1 MRDKL
6 VLLLL
11 LPILFFSCSEE
22 ELPTGL
28 YDYQVERLLSGTD
41 GTKTWSQVV
50 NSTNCTDSIKL
61 VFDLIVD
68 SSNDS
73 LDVSITSG
81 CAESLSTIL
90 IGRASAS
97 SEDDQIL
104 FTDSLNF
111 ADGTY
116 WIVEQV
122 TAEQLRLNIDIQ
134 SVEYVLK

>member
-6 VLLLL
+6 FLLLL
-11 LPILFFSCSEE
+11 FSILVSCSEE

-28 YDYQVERLLSGTD
+28 YDYQVERLLSGTE

-50 NSTNCTDSIKL
+50 NSTNCADSIKL
-61 VFDLIVD
+61 VFDLVAN
-68 SSNDS
+68 SSDDS
-73 LDVSITSG
+73 LDVSISSG
-81 CAESLSTIL
+81 CVGSLSTVL

-111 ADGTY
+111 ADGSY

-122 TAEQLRLNIDIQ
+122 TSEQLRLDIDFQ
-134 SVEYVLK
+134 SVEYVLQ